1 MESYFQSYQTNDNNP
16 ITALVIDDD
25 KGVVS
30 VLSDFLQIK
39 GVKVIGKEYDG
50 FEAVEMYKKLR
61 PDVIFLDVLMEQYDG
76 FYAFEKIKKIH
87 SDAAII
93 MMTADSSD
101 TMREKLATLNA
112 SAIIYKP
119 YDIEEIVH
127 ALNKI
132 SVPGTIAI

>member
-1 MESYFQSYQTNDNNP
+1 MKSYFQSYQADNNDP
-16 ITALVIDDD
+16 ITALVVDDD

-39 GVKVIGKEYDG
+39 GVKVIGKGYDG
-50 FEAVEMYKKLR
+50 FEAVVMYKKLR
-61 PDVIFLDVLMEQYDG
+61 PDVVFLDVLMEKYDG

-87 SDAAII
+87 PDAIII

-101 TMREKLATLNA
+101 VMHEKLSIIDA

-127 ALNKI
+127 TLNKI
-132 SVPGTIAI
+132 STPRTITT